1 VRVKSALGTTST
13 CLGMARR
20 VSVGRC
26 PKARNY
32 STFSKLIEP
41 EGHAVSPTNSEHDA
55 EPGIK
60 HETNNYYDP
69 NITSNGANDGRIEY
83 DELHVVCPP
92 HTTEKKLMAK
102 IDLRVI
108 PFLCILYLLAFLDRV
123 NIANARSFG
132 LVKDLDLKNVE
143 YNTAL
148 TIFFVPY
155 VAFEIPSNVLMKKLK
170 PHIWLSGCM
179 FMFGVVTVC
188 QGLVQ
193 NYSGLLA
200 TRFFLGFFEV
210 WKPIFGLIGIAN
222 SDLLTDRHVPG
233 VLLFNWDVV

>member
-1 VRVKSALGTTST
+1 MFGFGKKNDAGASPTTSD
-13 CLGMARR
+13 
-20 VSVGRC
+20 
-26 PKARNY
+26 
-32 STFSKLIEP
+32 
-41 EGHAVSPTNSEHDA
+41 HDA
-55 EPGIK
+55 EPGVK
-60 HETNNYYDP
+60 NEANNFYDP
-69 NITSNGANDGRIEY
+69 NIISNSANGTGGEY
-83 DELHVVCPP
+83 DELHVACPP

-132 LVKDLDLKNVE
+132 LIKDLGLINTE

-170 PHIWLSGCM
+170 PHVWLSGCM
-179 FMFGVVTVC
+179 FMFGLVTVC
-188 QGLVQ
+188 QGLVH

-200 TRFFLGFFEV
+200 TRFFLWFFERDRSPV
-210 WKPIFGLIGIAN
+210 DIGLSEYEKTELGDM
-222 SDLLTDRHVPG
+222 SPDYRYLL
-233 VLLFNWDVV
+233 

>member
-1 VRVKSALGTTST
+1 LSI
-13 CLGMARR
+13 
-20 VSVGRC
+20 
-26 PKARNY
+26 
-32 STFSKLIEP
+32 LIVPTDEA
-41 EGHAVSPTNSEHDA
+41 AVSPGISDHDA
-55 EPGIK
+55 EPGINN
-60 HETNNYYDP
+60 ESNNYYEP
-69 NITSNGANDGRIEY
+69 NLLSNGANDARVEY

-92 HTTEKKLMAK
+92 HTTKKLMAK

-132 LVKDLDLKNVE
+132 LIKDLDLKNVE

-155 VAFEIPSNVLMKKLK
+155 IVFEIPSNVLMKKLS
-170 PHIWLSGCM
+170 PRVWLSGCM
-179 FMFGVVTVC
+179 FMFGLVTVC

-210 WKPIFGLIGIAN
+210 GQASLVHF
-222 SDLLTDRHVPG
+222 T
-233 VLLFNWDVV
+233 F

>member
-1 VRVKSALGTTST
+1 MRHRASCIHQSRESQLAFLKSALELTSR
-13 CLGMARR
+13 CLALARR
-20 VSVGRC
+20 VS
-26 PKARNY
+26 AENSEITHLSY
-32 STFSKLIEP
+32 SDLLP
-41 EGHAVSPTNSEHDA
+41 DDAAVSPATSDHDA

-60 HETNNYYDP
+60 NESHNYYEP
-69 NITSNGANDGRIEY
+69 NIRSNRANDVQPEY

-132 LVKDLDLKNVE
+132 LVKDLNLKNVE

-155 VAFEIPSNVLMKKLK
+155 IVFEIPSNVLMKKLS
-170 PHIWLSGCM
+170 PRVWLSGCM
-179 FMFGVVTVC
+179 FMFGLVTVC

-210 WKPIFGLIGIAN
+210 
-222 SDLLTDRHVPG
+222 
-233 VLLFNWDVV
+233 

>member
-1 VRVKSALGTTST
+1 MKRNFTLPFQLLIDSDGHAASPTTSD
-13 CLGMARR
+13 
-20 VSVGRC
+20 
-26 PKARNY
+26 
-32 STFSKLIEP
+32 
-41 EGHAVSPTNSEHDA
+41 HDA

-60 HETNNYYDP
+60 NETNNYYDP
-69 NITSNGANDGRIEY
+69 NIISNANGNRVEY

-132 LVKDLDLKNVE
+132 LVKDLNLKNVE

-155 VAFEIPSNVLMKKLK
+155 VIFEIPSNVLMKKLK
-170 PHIWLSGCM
+170 PHVWLSGCM
-179 FMFGVVTVC
+179 FMFGLVTVC
-188 QGLVQ
+188 QGLVK
-193 NYSGLLA
+193 NFSGLLA

-210 WKPIFGLIGIAN
+210 RRPADHPPF
-222 SDLLTDRHVPG
+222 TFVPT
-233 VLLFNWDVV
+233 